1 MKILNYLILSVIIG
15 LSAIITGCTA
25 TSPGVIVGSDFK
37 LGEPI
42 KQFDTYGWAADIDSI
57 PTDNVIIGPSGV
69 LVFNNVST
77 RSQVKD
83 AIQYELSARGFNM
96 DANNPDMLINY
107 IIFEGEGEL
116 TTYNGYQVVRGMDS
130 VRTED
135 NVARVTVKPG
145 TLLVTITGGN
155 NEGVVWQGYA
165 SGILSQSM
173 IKDPAKIKSAVQQI
187 FNEFDYK
194 AFTN

>member
-1 MKILNYLILSVIIG
+1 MNIIKNKNTRRHNDDVIRWD
-15 LSAIITGCTA
+15 L
-25 TSPGVIVGSDFK
+25 
-37 LGEPI
+37 
-42 KQFDTYGWAADIDSI
+42 
-57 PTDNVIIGPSGV
+57 
-69 LVFNNVST
+69 
-77 RSQVKD
+77 
-83 AIQYELSARGFNM
+83 
-96 DANNPDMLINY
+96 LINY
-107 IIFEGEGEL
+107 IIYEGEGEL

>member
-69 LVFNNVST
+69 
-77 RSQVKD
+77 
-83 AIQYELSARGFNM
+83 
-96 DANNPDMLINY
+96 
-107 IIFEGEGEL
+107 
-116 TTYNGYQVVRGMDS
+116 
-130 VRTED
+130 
-135 NVARVTVKPG
+135 
-145 TLLVTITGGN
+145 
-155 NEGVVWQGYA
+155 
-165 SGILSQSM
+165 
-173 IKDPAKIKSAVQQI
+173 
-187 FNEFDYK
+187 
-194 AFTN
+194 